1 MKKICL
7 IASSGGHLEEI
18 NQLNDIINKYNCY
31 YVVTNTDAAKQNKKY
46 KYFIK
51 DFNRKNKF
59 VYFLRL
65 IYMFIE
71 QLIIFLRE
79 KPDIILTTGAGLVI
93 PTCLYAKLFRKK
105 IIFIESFARM
115 DDLSKTGKF
124 LYKISD
130 LFIVQ
135 WESLTKKYD
144 KAIFGGGIF

>member
-18 NQLNDIINKYNCY
+18 NQLNDVINKYNCY

-93 PTCLYAKLFRKK
+93 PTCLYAKMFRKK

>member
-1 MKKICL
+1 
-7 IASSGGHLEEI
+7 
-18 NQLNDIINKYNCY
+18 
-31 YVVTNTDAAKQNKKY
+31 
-46 KYFIK
+46 
-51 DFNRKNKF
+51 
-59 VYFLRL
+59 
-65 IYMFIE
+65 MFIE

>member
-18 NQLNDIINKYNCY
+18 NQLNDVINKYNCY

>member
-18 NQLNDIINKYNCY
+18 NQLNDVINKYNCY

-93 PTCLYAKLFRKK
+93 PTCLYAKIFRKK

-144 KAIFGGGIF
+144 KAIYGGGIF